1 MKILILGGNGYI
13 GSRLYKHLTSKS
25 YDVTNVDTTWYSK
38 IYNETVVDDFNNLS
52 VSYLSQ
58 FTHIVLLAGFSS
70 VGMCKNL
77 HDTVTNNIT
86 YFNNL
91 VNKLTEKQVLIY
103 ASSCSVYGNGEKI
116 LSEKDDLSP
125 PLNNYDFSKQCL
137 DYINKLSLNKKCI
150 GLRFGTVNGYSPNL
164 RTDLVINSMTL
175 SSLEKKKIFVSN
187 GNIKRS
193 LLGINDLCNAIE
205 KILVTPNVKSDIY
218 NLISFSNS
226 ILDLAKEIQA
236 INDCELVVN
245 ENLSTSYSF
254 TVTNSKFETDFKF
267 KFQDTVE
274 SIYKE
279 LVDNMSCVKNKANR
293 STCYVP

>member
-1 MKILILGGNGYI
+1 
-13 GSRLYKHLTSKS
+13 
-25 YDVTNVDTTWYSK
+25 
-38 IYNETVVDDFNNLS
+38 
-52 VSYLSQ
+52 
-58 FTHIVLLAGFSS
+58 
-70 VGMCKNL
+70 
-77 HDTVTNNIT
+77 
-86 YFNNL
+86 
-91 VNKLTEKQVLIY
+91 
-103 ASSCSVYGNGEKI
+103 
-116 LSEKDDLSP
+116 
-125 PLNNYDFSKQCL
+125 
-137 DYINKLSLNKKCI
+137 
-150 GLRFGTVNGYSPNL
+150 
-164 RTDLVINSMTL
+164 MTL

-236 INDCELVVN
+236 INGCELVVN
-245 ENLSTSYSF
+245 ESLSTSYSF
-254 TVTNSKFETDFKF
+254 TVTNTKFEADFKF

-279 LVDNMSCVKNKANR
+279 LVDNISHVKNKANR

>member
-1 MKILILGGNGYI
+1 MKILLLGGNGYI
-13 GSRLYKHLTSKS
+13 GSRLYKHLVSKNYS
-25 YDVTNVDTTWYSK
+25 VTNIDTMWYGK
-38 IYNETVVDDFNNLS
+38 IYDETVIDNFNNLS
-52 VSYLSQ
+52 ISYLCE
-58 FTHIVLLAGFSS
+58 FTHIILLAGFSS

-77 HDTVTNNIT
+77 HDTVTNNVT

-91 VNKLTEKQVLIY
+91 VSKLNEKQVLIY

-164 RTDLVINSMTL
+164 RTDLVINAMTL
-175 SSLEKKKIFVSN
+175 SSLEKKKMFVSN